1 MDTLQFTG
9 CEKIYSDRT
18 SGAKVER
25 SGLCLALEVSSTD
38 WLRFAGMAARLLGK
52 IAQGSH

>member
-1 MDTLQFTG
+1 MDTLQLTG

-38 WLRFAGMAARLLGK
+38 W
-52 IAQGSH
+52 